1 VTDRERAVAFLCETY
16 RRRVERVEPFS
27 WGELVVTP
35 SLARVYDANFA
46 IVTRWDG
53 TAGQL
58 EGELERIQAAAGFA
72 HRKAVLPDEELARLL
87 WDAIERQGWDFASRY
102 RMMAHRRLAD
112 RSADPAVEVVG
123 VGDVDWA
130 RGRGAMLELE
140 GHGSDPEVVRQ
151 LLELDRRLSRAI
163 DVRHFAAVV
172 GGDVVSYAGLY
183 LEDEVAQIE
192 DVATLPTFRNRGL
205 ARAVVLHAVDEAR
218 RAGAE
223 LVFLVA
229 DDNDWPKDL
238 YERLGFDTIG
248 VEHVFGRSGR
258 QHSSA

>member
-1 VTDRERAVAFLCETY
+1 
-16 RRRVERVEPFS
+16 
-27 WGELVVTP
+27 
-35 SLARVYDANFA
+35 
-46 IVTRWDG
+46 
-53 TAGQL
+53 
-58 EGELERIQAAAGFA
+58 
-72 HRKAVLPDEELARLL
+72 LARLL

-102 RMMAHRRLAD
+102 RMMAHRRPAD

-140 GHGSDPEVVRQ
+140 GHSSDPEVVRQ